1 MDLTDEQW
9 AMLEPLLL
17 PDPPKRADGWGRQ
30 WRQAREVLDGVL
42 WVPKATES
50 RKTKPP
56 PCTAAQRVS
65 LGREREN

>member
-17 PDPPKRADGWGRQ
+17 PDPPKRADRWGRQ

-42 WVPKATES
+42 WVLRPPKAERLS
-50 RKTKPP
+50 RRLVPLHSG
-56 PCTAAQRVS
+56 CH
-65 LGREREN
+65 